1 MKTKN
6 LWKNDVERAWDSHQ
20 RTLTTASASDIFT
33 YGGLLDRVS
42 SAGYETPIF
51 APGTVQMILEQK
63 FSYDELKFISNA
75 RLAQMTIPDIDRLIS
90 LLEKLKNEINKLP
103 LPANGIL
110 TSPSYQSPS
119 WGYKPYYH
127 PMQTTIQPLYGC
139 PAPNAEKQ
147 AGPNEPDPQYTA
159 TATVSIDNPNGIVI
173 NTNPVSLAEDASA
186 ENILKY
192 AEKLTNELAEDN
204 ADESKN
210 NNDEG

>member
-1 MKTKN
+1 MKKM
-6 LWKNDVERAWDSHQ
+6 WKNDVENAWGSHQ
-20 RTLTTASASDIFT
+20 RTLSTAAASDVFT

-90 LLEKLKNEINKLP
+90 LLEKLKNEIHKLP
-103 LPANGIL
+103 LPANDIL
-110 TSPSYQSPS
+110 VSPSHQSPS

-127 PMQTTIQPLYGC
+127 PRQSTIQPLYGC
-139 PAPNAEKQ
+139 PAPNCEEQ

-159 TATVSIDNPNGIVI
+159 TLSVDNPDGITI
-173 NTNPVSLAEDASA
+173 DPNPVSLAEDASA
-186 ENILKY
+186 ENIFKY
-192 AEKLTNELAEDN
+192 AEKLANELAEDN
-204 ADESKN
+204 SDESKN